1 MTQYE
6 NSSLCGPMLQVFLT
20 YNPSPQKPKAGRVT
34 SPKLALATY
43 LDNVWRKNKAQ
54 LHCEG

>member
-6 NSSLCGPMLQVFLT
+6 NSSLCGPMLQVFL
-20 YNPSPQKPKAGRVT
+20 NPSPQKPKAGRVM

-43 LDNVWRKNKAQ
+43 LDNVWRKQ
-54 LHCEG
+54 SPTTL

>member
-43 LDNVWRKNKAQ
+43 LDNV
-54 LHCEG
+54 